1 MMNIEMMASAHYTT
15 SLNLILVVVR
25 LFLGLM
31 IFAHGYRKFFG
42 GGKIDGTARW
52 FDSIGMR
59 PGRLN
64 AYMGAT
70 TEVGVGVLLV
80 LGFLTP
86 LAAAGLISVMTVAI
100 LTVHIHNG
108 FFIFNK
114 GEGIEYCLGV
124 IVMCLVPGTFGG
136 GRYSLDGVW
145 HIMNWSNAD
154 NFLLAVIVGFGGA
167 LLQLATFY
175 RPARKS

>member
-1 MMNIEMMASAHYTT
+1 MSLDIMASVHYGT
-15 SLNLILVVVR
+15 SLNLVLVAVR

-31 IFAHGYRKFFG
+31 IFAHGFRKFFG
-42 GGKIDGTARW
+42 GGKIAGTARW
-52 FDSIGMR
+52 FESIGMR
-59 PGRLN
+59 PGKLN
-64 AYMGAT
+64 AFMAAS

-80 LGFLTP
+80 LGLLTP

-124 IVMCLVPGTFGG
+124 IVTSLVPGTFGG
-136 GRYSLDGVW
+136 GRYSLDVAW
-145 HIMNWSNAD
+145 HVMNWSNKD
-154 NFLLAVIVGFGGA
+154 DFFLVVVVGFGGA

-175 RPARKS
+175 RPTRKS

>member
-1 MMNIEMMASAHYTT
+1 MNVSSMASISYTT
-15 SLNLILVVVR
+15 SLNLLLVAVR
-25 LFLGLM
+25 LYLGLM

-42 GGKIDGTARW
+42 GGKIAGTASW
-52 FDSIGMR
+52 FESIGMK

-64 AYMGAT
+64 ALMAAT

-80 LGFLTP
+80 LGLLTP

-114 GEGIEYCLGV
+114 GEGVEYCLGV
-124 IVMCLVPGTFGG
+124 IVMSLVPGTLGG
-136 GRYSLDGVW
+136 GRFSLDAAWHVMNLGV
-145 HIMNWSNAD
+145 MSS
-154 NFLLAVIVGFGGA
+154 FLVVVLVGFGGA

-175 RPARKS
+175 RPSR